1 MLLAATDTTSTAITR
16 AIEALAHR
24 PEVQSKLR
32 EELLDATARTGRTL
46 AEFDYDAYTSLPYLE
61 AVVRE
66 TIRMYPSFYVSPRV
80 CVSMYHFP
88 LCDADPSHVALLFPG
103 RNKTRSFHL
112 APLSKV
118 QTDKL

>member
-1 MLLAATDTTSTAITR
+1 M
-16 AIEALAHR
+16 
-24 PEVQSKLR
+24 QSKLR
-32 EELLDATARTGRTL
+32 EELLNATARTGRTL

-80 CVSMYHFP
+80 CVSMFHFS
-88 LCDADPSHVALLFPG
+88 LHHADLGGVTSLFPG

-112 APLSKV
+112 APLS
-118 QTDKL
+118 

>member
-1 MLLAATDTTSTAITR
+1 MNAT
-16 AIEALAHR
+16 
-24 PEVQSKLR
+24 V
-32 EELLDATARTGRTL
+32 RTGRTL

-88 LCDADPSHVALLFPG
+88 LCDADPSHVGSLFPG
-103 RNKTRSFHL
+103 RNKTRPFHL
-112 APLSKV
+112 EPLSKG
-118 QTDKL
+118 QMGKSSLSSLFPRERWCG